1 MLDDVF
7 EELLERIG
15 VEVCQRIGVDAA
27 RWKKY
32 LPTFEDET
40 IRWETRKVLARLD
53 ASYDRED
60 FEPLE
65 NPILC
70 ERPDEDEPCI

>member
-1 MLDDVF
+1 MIDDAF
-7 EELLERIG
+7 SELLERIG
-15 VEVCQRIGVDAA
+15 VEVCHRIGVSAE

-32 LPTFEDET
+32 LPTFEDEC
-40 IRWETRKVLARLD
+40 IRWETRRVLARLD

-65 NPILC
+65 PVLC
-70 ERPDEDEPCI
+70 EQLDEDEPCM

>member
-7 EELLERIG
+7 SELLERVG
-15 VEVCQRIGVDAA
+15 QEVCQRIGVDAT

-32 LPTFEDET
+32 LPTLESEC
-40 IRWETRKVLARLD
+40 IRWETRRVLARLD

-60 FEPLE
+60 FEPVE
-65 NPILC
+65 PILC